1 MSDALLGELLVP
13 EEALG
18 RGWREALGAIG
29 RRTNATLERHP
40 WLMTAEAMRGM
51 RIGPNGMRH
60 FEQSLAAVADLALD
74 DIDKLEVI
82 AMVDDYVFGYAL
94 RRLEDLEHE
103 PTPGE
108 GWPPE
113 LMAYIDAQLE
123 TGEYPQIS
131 SMFSADRAETWVR
144 LAEATLDPFRFERG
158 LERLLDGI
166 EHALRQQGALPA
178 GG

>member
-1 MSDALLGELLVP
+1 
-13 EEALG
+13 
-18 RGWREALGAIG
+18 
-29 RRTNATLERHP
+29 
-40 WLMTAEAMRGM
+40 
-51 RIGPNGMRH
+51 
-60 FEQSLAAVADLALD
+60 
-74 DIDKLEVI
+74 
-82 AMVDDYVFGYAL
+82 
-94 RRLEDLEHE
+94 
-103 PTPGE
+103 
-108 GWPPE
+108 
-113 LMAYIDAQLE
+113 MAYIDAQLE

>member
-1 MSDALLGELLVP
+1 MGGRARGERVISVAHVGGDLSAP
-13 EEALG
+13 
-18 RGWREALGAIG
+18 
-29 RRTNATLERHP
+29 NAESFPLP
-40 WLMTAEAMRGM
+40 
-51 RIGPNGMRH
+51 
-60 FEQSLAAVADLALD
+60 LAL
-74 DIDKLEVI
+74 
-82 AMVDDYVFGYAL
+82 
-94 RRLEDLEHE
+94 LEHE
-103 PTPGE
+103 PKPGE

>member
-94 RRLEDLEHE
+94 RRLDLEHE
-103 PTPGE
+103 PKPGE

-131 SMFSADRAETWVR
+131 SMFSTDQAET
-144 LAEATLDPFRFERG
+144 
-158 LERLLDGI
+158 
-166 EHALRQQGALPA
+166 
-178 GG
+178 